1 MKGGYKIALV
11 LFKALATL
19 KEKAF
24 AVLEL
29 VSTKLYLEVY
39 IDPLKRGVGEECRSC

>member
-11 LFKALATL
+11 IALATL
-19 KEKAF
+19 KEKIA

-39 IDPLKRGVGEECRSC
+39 IDPLKRGVGEECCSC